1 MIKPEDNNFLIE
13 EKKDKAWE
21 FVMLSLKPREPIIV
35 ENIPWINQPMLDW
48 NVQVL

>member
-1 MIKPEDNNFLIE
+1 MKKLEDNNFLIE
-13 EKKDKAWE
+13 EKKDKNWD
-21 FVMLSLKPREPIIV
+21 FIILWLKPREPMKV